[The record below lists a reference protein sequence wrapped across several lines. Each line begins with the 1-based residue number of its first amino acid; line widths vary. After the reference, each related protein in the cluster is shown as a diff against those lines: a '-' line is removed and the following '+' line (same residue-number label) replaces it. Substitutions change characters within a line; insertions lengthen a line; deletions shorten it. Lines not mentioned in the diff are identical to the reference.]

1 MATKRAVIALLLVA
15 AGGCA
20 LTAEQLET
28 LTGMRGQEDQTPD
41 VQITIIINDEQVEV
55 EQDE

>member
-20 LTAEQLET
+20 LTADQLEA
-28 LTGMRGQEDQTPD
+28 LKGLRGVDETPE
-41 VQITIIINDEQVEV
+41 VQITIIINDDQVEV
-55 EQDE
+55 EQTDE